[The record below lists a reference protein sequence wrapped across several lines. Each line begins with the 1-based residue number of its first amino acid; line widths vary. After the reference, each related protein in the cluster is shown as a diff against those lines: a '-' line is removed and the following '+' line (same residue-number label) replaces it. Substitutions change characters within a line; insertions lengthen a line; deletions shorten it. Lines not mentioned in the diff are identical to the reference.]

1 LGALANL
8 SRVSTGVSGLDEVI
22 GGGCPLGSLIILA
35 GNPGTGK
42 TIFSATFLY
51 NGIVN
56 YSEKGVYVSFAEN
69 GETFLSN
76 MLSLGFNFEELEK
89 RNMFRF
95 LDLVTAREE
104 AAPAIM
110 ETVLREVS
118 EFGAKRLV
126 IDSFSAMAQAFKD
139 THETRILLHTI
150 LSRATRLL
158 DCTTI
163 LVVEVPYGENRMG
176 LGIEEFIADG
186 IILLRRSEFE
196 GGRFL
201 REMEILKMRGTPT
214 PEARLVFTLKDGF
227 KAFLPFKPKPIEK
240 PSRFQPQPDTKE
252 IFSTGSPD
260 LDKMLEG
267 GYPRGLTALIEI
279 DEHISTLQYHL
290 VVAPTA
296 WNFGAQGKG
305 VIILPSAGVDHNVLR
320 LRAEEAGFTRD
331 EINRLLRVCVK
342 ASPELKPE
350 PYVVAFRGESLQED
364 YAKYLEVEKDL
375 RDRTGQPILHIT
387 GVDVIADI
395 YGVKETVTAI
405 KSYVTRMRE
414 TGDLSILLLKPGYPE
429 LVKILAATADTHLK
443 ITRTYGSVLVH
454 GIKPRTSLYV
464 LEMDSSKGHP
474 MPKLTPI
481 I

>member
-1 LGALANL
+1 LANL

-158 DCTTI
+158 GCTTI
-163 LVVEVPYGENRMG
+163 LVVEVPYGENRM
-176 LGIEEFIADG
+176 
-186 IILLRRSEFE
+186 
-196 GGRFL
+196 
-201 REMEILKMRGTPT
+201 
-214 PEARLVFTLKDGF
+214 
-227 KAFLPFKPKPIEK
+227 
-240 PSRFQPQPDTKE
+240 
-252 IFSTGSPD
+252 
-260 LDKMLEG
+260 
-267 GYPRGLTALIEI
+267 
-279 DEHISTLQYHL
+279 
-290 VVAPTA
+290 
-296 WNFGAQGKG
+296 
-305 VIILPSAGVDHNVLR
+305 
-320 LRAEEAGFTRD
+320 
-331 EINRLLRVCVK
+331 
-342 ASPELKPE
+342 
-350 PYVVAFRGESLQED
+350 
-364 YAKYLEVEKDL
+364 
-375 RDRTGQPILHIT
+375 
-387 GVDVIADI
+387 
-395 YGVKETVTAI
+395 
-405 KSYVTRMRE
+405 
-414 TGDLSILLLKPGYPE
+414 
-429 LVKILAATADTHLK
+429 
-443 ITRTYGSVLVH
+443 
-454 GIKPRTSLYV
+454 
-464 LEMDSSKGHP
+464 
-474 MPKLTPI
+474 
-481 I
+481 